1 MDQTINTSFIPKK
14 TLHEEPRAHKQP
26 VNILIFLGTIIFFIA
41 LAALVGVYFW
51 KVSIQGNID
60 KLDAQIKANQAKVN
74 MDQVAQIQKLDNRL
88 NAAGTLIENHQLITP
103 IFQALQMLTLKTI
116 QYTRFSFEINE
127 QTKQMLVSMSG
138 RSAGGYTPI
147 ALQAD
152 LFKSESAL
160 HDPFFSNLSLDD
172 RGRVNFDLTMVVD
185 PDFLSYTKSVEDA
198 VIPVDQGTAIYPVTD
213 PTTGAVIDPNTPLS
227 DLSTN

>member
-14 TLHEEPRAHKQP
+14 TIQPEIHAQKQP
-26 VNILIFLGTIIFFIA
+26 VNVLIFLGTIIFFIA
-41 LAALVGVYFW
+41 LAALLGVYFW
-51 KVSIQGNID
+51 KVSIQGSID

-88 NAAGTLIENHQLITP
+88 NAAGTLIGNHQLITP
-103 IFQALQMLTLKTI
+103 IFQALQTLTLKTI

-152 LFKSESAL
+152 LFKRESAL

-185 PDFLSYTKSVEDA
+185 PDFLSYKKSIEAVGIPADTA
-198 VIPVDQGTAIYPVTD
+198 VIID
-213 PTTGAVIDPNTPLS
+213 PATGAVVDPNASLPAS
-227 DLSTN
+227 STN

>member
-14 TLHEEPRAHKQP
+14 TIQPEVHARKQP
-26 VNILIFLGTIIFFIA
+26 VNVLIFLGTIIFFIA
-41 LAALVGVYFW
+41 LAALTGVYFW
-51 KVSIQGNID
+51 KVSIEGNIK

-74 MDQVAQIQKLDNRL
+74 MEQVAQIQKLDNRL
-88 NAAGTLIENHQLITP
+88 NAAGTLIKNHQLITP
-103 IFQALQMLTLKTI
+103 IFQSLQELTLKTI

-152 LFKSESAL
+152 LFKRNASL

-172 RGRVNFDLTMVVD
+172 RGRVNFDLTMVID
-185 PDFLSYTKSVEDA
+185 ADFLSYTKSVEAA
-198 VIPVDQGTAIYPVTD
+198 VIPTEQSTTVDPM
-213 PTTGAVIDPNTPLS
+213 TGAVVDPNAPLPTS
-227 DLSTN
+227 STN